1 MKRLNIAAAVVLL
14 TLTAGSTAAQR
25 IRLDDSLSPTDTYP
39 VTLSWSA
46 GDITQALNALMAGTA
61 DAGPPLTG
69 LIPDVEVRLDTR
81 DFVGRAARI
90 YLTLPPLSSGMDS
103 TADFELRWDASEQ
116 FLSGA
121 VRPGQST
128 LVFDGTIEDRITSA
142 VFDFLLVMESDASA
156 DSFDVE
162 PIYELEVLP

>member
-1 MKRLNIAAAVVLL
+1 MSRRNIVPALVLL
-14 TLTAGSTAAQR
+14 TLTAASAAAQR
-25 IRLDDSLSPTDTYP
+25 VRLDDSLSPTDTYP
-39 VTLSWSA
+39 VSLSWSA
-46 GDITQALNALMAGTA
+46 GDITRVLNALMAGAA

-69 LIPDVEVRLDTR
+69 RISDVEVRLDTR
-81 DFVGRAARI
+81 DFVGMAARI
-90 YLTLPPLSSGMDS
+90 YLTLPSLSSGLGS
-103 TADFELRWDASEQ
+103 VADLELRWDASEQ

-128 LVFDGTIEDRITSA
+128 LVFDGTIEAPVTSG
-142 VFDFLLVMESDASA
+142 VFNFLLVIESDTSA